1 MPAQTWLWNDLSHR
15 YAYYRNIPEAF
26 TKRNGREPTKKQ
38 EGTCFCM
45 EVFYLD
51 AKPDLLARDL
61 RRETGGAVVL
71 KVTEPDRYQGKGK
84 TA

>member
-1 MPAQTWLWNDLSHR
+1 
-15 YAYYRNIPEAF
+15 
-26 TKRNGREPTKKQ
+26 
-38 EGTCFCM
+38 M